1 MNLGPGARFRYAV
14 VMTFRSI
21 AHLILHF
28 AVPLAVALVFFRAQ
42 WRRALL
48 IMSAT
53 MIVDL
58 DHLFAN
64 PIYDPGR
71 CSIGFHPLH
80 TWPAIVVYGVLFLFR
95 RTRLIGLGLLIHMTL
110 DAGDCAWMKS

>member
-1 MNLGPGARFRYAV
+1 MS
-14 VMTFRSI
+14 FRSI

-28 AVPLAVALVFFRAQ
+28 AVPLGVALLFFRDR
-42 WRRALL
+42 WRRAFL
-48 IMSAT
+48 IMIAT

-64 PIYDPGR
+64 PIYDPSR

-80 TWPAIVVYGVLFLFR
+80 TWPAIIGYAALFLYG
-95 RTRLIGLGLLIHMTL
+95 RTRLIGLGLLIQMAL
-110 DAGDCAWMKS
+110 DAGDCAWMKA